1 MQEKRKPGIVS
12 RTHIRLRD
20 NGPHLDK
27 NSLDLANRCLNA
39 LKCTFA
45 PKVRGKGIVL
55 VTCMW
60 VWLLGSFAACS
71 YAQPVK
77 DTGNFISYT
86 DKILIKTN
94 FSTQTDKYILKE
106 NNSTSLKLQ
115 PNNEYRMFLSLD
127 YEFIGFSYGFSPKIL
142 GANDDNDRKG
152 KSSFTDYKFLLFLGQ
167 WLQTVEYSRI
177 KGYYVEN
184 TADFVP
190 GWQKGTDPYIQ
201 INNLTNTQWAMSTAY
216 IVNRNFSFKNL
227 VYQTEWQKKSAGS
240 LVPVMSYDYNRYS
253 FDFSGNRSVQK
264 DFNLRLGLG
273 YYYTFIIGNRFFV
286 SPNLQPSLGL
296 RFSSYSSV
304 ENGITTREHKNYF
317 TRFVEGGIKVGFNTP
332 RLVAGAGFNFNV
344 NWYNEDKSSVSQNDK
359 LFGILYFGYRFGA
372 PRILTDTYSKMSKKL
387 GL

>member
-1 MQEKRKPGIVS
+1 MVS
-12 RTHIRLRD
+12 QRINIRPA
-20 NGPHLDK
+20 NTSAHLDK
-27 NSLDLANRCLNA
+27 GSRFTGANRCLNA
-39 LKCTFA
+39 LQYAFAVKGQRMCIALVKCMC
-45 PKVRGKGIVL
+45 VL
-55 VTCMW
+55 
-60 VWLLGSFAACS
+60 LLSSPTARI

-77 DTGNFISYT
+77 DTSNFISYT

-94 FSTQTDKYILKE
+94 FSTQTDKYILRE
-106 NNSTSLKLQ
+106 NNNTGLKLQ

-142 GANDDNDRKG
+142 GANNDNDRKG

-190 GWQKGTDPYIQ
+190 GWQRGRDPYIQ
-201 INNLTNTQWAMSTAY
+201 IANLTNTQWAMSTAY
-216 IVNRNFSFKNL
+216 IFNRNFSFKNI
-227 VYQTEWQKKSAGS
+227 VYQTEWQQKSAGS
-240 LVPVMSYDYNRYS
+240 FVPVLSYDYNRYS
-253 FDFSGNRSVQK
+253 FDFGGIRSVQK

-286 SPNLQPSLGL
+286 TPNLQPSLGM
-296 RFSSYSSV
+296 RFSNYNSV
-304 ENGITTREHKNYF
+304 ENGIATPGHKNYF
-317 TRFVEGGIKVGFNTP
+317 TRFVEGGIKVGFNSR

-344 NWYNEDKSSVSQNDK
+344 NWYNEDKSSVAQNDK

-372 PRILTDTYSKMSKKL
+372 PRILTDTYNKISKKL
-387 GL
+387 DL